1 MRCLSLNG
9 HVRDLLILEQS
20 APDPGQRERERWRR
34 RRGGG
39 KKQDEGILKGGWGVN
54 ENGEVELTRST
65 GPNWT
70 LKDQI
75 WEWGGIRRR
84 GGPGIPPQVR
94 AEAEQWIKNVRLVR
108 TGGNQEEN
116 WQQSEGGLQVDPKK
130 KVEIA
135 WAGSHLKKGSRG
147 QTRER
152 ILKR

>member
-1 MRCLSLNG
+1 MVTSAISWYWSSQP
-9 HVRDLLILEQS
+9 LIL
-20 APDPGQRERERWRR
+20 DKRERKKEEEERR
-34 RRGGG
+34 RKKAKWWEIEGRG
-39 KKQDEGILKGGWGVN
+39 WRVN
-54 ENGEVELTRST
+54 ENGEAELTRST

-94 AEAEQWIKNVRLVR
+94 AEAEQWIENVRLAR

-116 WQQSEGGLQVDPKK
+116 WQQPEGAFRLILKINQ
-130 KVEIA
+130 VEIA
-135 WAGSHLKKGSRG
+135 WAGWHLKKRSGG